1 MIFWLFLSLSP
12 RNFYAHL
19 LTHKQSIR
27 LLYKTKCFLNFL
39 WLTFNTNLQ
48 NMVFNCNLC
57 SLSLLFNSLLLVM
70 IKWPVK
76 GQIVFH
82 KVRTN
87 LPSSQ
92 LFVSL
97 FKCQLWIPKLILL
110 SLRLISNGLCFLAPP
125 WGIRDLSSLAG
136 DGTCVP
142 WQWKSRVLT
151 TGPPGK
157 SDNIKHF

>member
-1 MIFWLFLSLSP
+1 MNIHDLVLWCIFAF
-12 RNFYAHL
+12 
-19 LTHKQSIR
+19 SI
-27 LLYKTKCFLNFL
+27 F
-39 WLTFNTNLQ
+39 
-48 NMVFNCNLC
+48 
-57 SLSLLFNSLLLVM
+57 SD

-110 SLRLISNGLCFLAPP
+110 GLRLISNGLCFLAPP

-157 SDNIKHF
+157 SQGEEFWFYSRWLVVLKQRVMWSDFTHRACPQALPPWRLRTS